1 MKIAV
6 IIFFVLLAVSACKN
20 QDTILLYGKIVNPVD
35 KDALLYDRYLMTTD
49 TILIN
54 PDGTFSKSILVSD
67 EHLGLFKH
75 GNFYIP
81 INLKPRSKIKI
92 DFDTEDIKD
101 HDFTK
106 VIFSGNGSET
116 SAFLVYITKLTKGAI
131 HDSCYDLKPDAF
143 QNITENEF
151 KIIEAKIDDFQDKNP
166 KETLLIEKMKF
177 MILAA
182 KTDCFYRYTRY
193 NAEDNDSAE
202 WIDSFREIVD
212 KLPRNNAAYSK
223 EISEYRTFLI
233 SYYET
238 KIKNKLSE
246 EQLERFTEQYMNRNI
261 DEIVSLNTEQ
271 SIKDA
276 IGNRILIPYYMYKE
290 SIRRIVEDRYKEFVK
305 NPQYLAE
312 FENTVSIFKKLK
324 IGSVPP
330 DFSLTDINGTT
341 ISLSALKGNV
351 VYLDFWHTRCG
362 PCISEVPF
370 KKILEEKLT
379 GIPVIFLSISID
391 DTRSDWEK
399 FVKEKKLGGIQIYA
413 PYGRNSEIARVYAI
427 KGTPTYLIIDK
438 EGRISEFDSSRPSN
452 PETEKKLLQLATM

>member
-1 MKIAV
+1 MKSITIAFLAL
-6 IIFFVLLAVSACKN
+6 IALSSCDNQNSVLIS
-20 QDTILLYGKIVNPVD
+20 GKILNPVD
-35 KDALLYDRYLMTTD
+35 KHVLLYNRYLMTTD
-49 TILIN
+49 TIRIN

-81 INLKPRSKIKI
+81 INLKPRCNTKI
-92 DFDTEDIKD
+92 DFDIEDVKN

-106 VIFSGNGSET
+106 VIFSGKGSET
-116 SAFLVYITKLTKGAI
+116 SAFLVYITKLTNGAV
-131 HDSCYDLKPDAF
+131 HDSCYELKPDAF

-151 KIIEAKIDDFQDKNP
+151 RIIEAKIDDFQDKNP
-166 KETLLIEKMKF
+166 KETVLIEKMKF

-182 KTDCFYRYTRY
+182 KTDCFYRYTRL
-193 NAEDNDSAE
+193 NTEDKDSSE
-202 WIDSFREIVD
+202 WIDSFKEIVD
-212 KLPRNNAAYSK
+212 KLPRNNAAYSN
-223 EISEYRTFLI
+223 EISEYRRFLI
-233 SYYET
+233 SYYED
-238 KIKNKLSE
+238 IINKKLQK
-246 EQLERFTEQYMNRNI
+246 EQLRRFTKKYMNRTI

-276 IGNRILIPYYMYKE
+276 IGNRILMPYSLYKD
-290 SIRRIVEDRYKEFVK
+290 SIRSIVENRYKEIVK

-330 DFSLTDINGTT
+330 DFTLTDINGTT

-351 VYLDFWHTRCG
+351 VYLDFWHTQCG

-370 KKILEEKLT
+370 TKILEEKLT
-379 GIPVIFLSISID
+379 GKPVIFLSISID

-452 PETEKKLLQLATM
+452 PETEKKLLQLAIK